1 MRRFALLLTVVLAA
15 GCGSDEAAE
24 PRGSTTDAGPTTT
37 AVQTETTVTATTTE
51 PAETTA
57 DDTTSVSVY
66 FLRDGRV
73 AAAHRTLPGTDAVAR
88 AALVALA
95 AGPSE
100 REREAGLTTSVP
112 RNLEIERLT
121 VTGGTARVDF
131 PEANG
136 CPSIA
141 QIVYTLTQ
149 FPTVERVTGN
159 CIPASAYGAGLT
171 RADLEEV
178 TPQILVETPTVG
190 EEARSPLRIT
200 GTANTFEA
208 TFMVNVTDWD
218 GRIVAEEFVTATSGS
233 GERGTF
239 DVTVPFEIDRPG
251 GSLIVFERSAED
263 GSQLHVVEIPLALQ
277 PR

>member
-1 MRRFALLLTVVLAA
+1 MRRLVLLLTVVLAA
-15 GCGSDEAAE
+15 GCGADESAE
-24 PRGSTTDAGPTTT
+24 PGGSTSQTGSATT
-37 AVQTETTVTATTTE
+37 AAQPETAVTTEPE

-57 DDTTSVSVY
+57 GDTTDVSVY
-66 FLRDGRV
+66 FLRDGRI
-73 AAAHRTLPGTDAVAR
+73 AAARRTLPGTEAAGR
-88 AALVALA
+88 AALAALA
-95 AGPSE
+95 AGPNE

-112 RNLEIERLT
+112 RDLEVEQLSIT
-121 VTGGTARVDF
+121 DGTARIDF
-131 PEANG
+131 AEANG

-149 FPTVERVTGN
+149 FPTVRRVTGN

-208 TFMVNVTDWD
+208 TFMVMVTDWD

-239 DVTVPFEIDRPG
+239 DVTVPFEVDRPG

-263 GSQLHVVEIPLALQ
+263 GSQLHVVEIPLDLQ
-277 PR
+277 P

>member
-1 MRRFALLLTVVLAA
+1 
-15 GCGSDEAAE
+15 
-24 PRGSTTDAGPTTT
+24 
-37 AVQTETTVTATTTE
+37 
-51 PAETTA
+51 
-57 DDTTSVSVY
+57 
-66 FLRDGRV
+66 
-73 AAAHRTLPGTDAVAR
+73 
-88 AALVALA
+88 
-95 AGPSE
+95 
-100 REREAGLTTSVP
+100 
-112 RNLEIERLT
+112 
-121 VTGGTARVDF
+121 VTGGTAHVDF

-159 CIPASAYGAGLT
+159 CIPVSAYGAGLT

-190 EEARSPLRIT
+190 EEVRSPLRIT

-239 DVTVPFEIDRPG
+239 DVTVPFEIERPG

>member
-1 MRRFALLLTVVLAA
+1 MRRLALLVTVVLAV
-15 GCGSDEAAE
+15 GCGSEEATEPRQATTEAA
-24 PRGSTTDAGPTTT
+24 PTTT
-37 AVQTETTVTATTTE
+37 AAQTETTPTTAETETAGTTSADTTT
-51 PAETTA
+51 
-57 DDTTSVSVY
+57 VSVY
-66 FLRDGRV
+66 FLRDGRI
-73 AAAHRTLPGTDAVAR
+73 AAARRTLPGTRAAGR
-88 AALVALA
+88 AALRALA
-95 AGPSE
+95 AGPNA

-112 RNLEIERLT
+112 RNLEIEQLT
-121 VTGGTARVDF
+121 VVDGIARVDF

-149 FPTVERVTGN
+149 FPTVQRVTGN
-159 CIPASAYGAGLT
+159 CIPASAYGNGLT

-190 EEARSPLRIT
+190 DELRSPLRVT

-218 GRIVAEEFVTATSGS
+218 GRIVAEQFVTATSGS

-239 DVTVPFEIDRPG
+239 DVTVPFDVDRPG

-263 GSQLHVVEIPLALQ
+263 GSQLHVVEIPLDLQ
-277 PR
+277 PA

>member
-1 MRRFALLLTVVLAA
+1 MRRLALLLTVVLAA

-24 PRGSTTDAGPTTT
+24 PRQSTSPAEPATT
-37 AVQTETTVTATTTE
+37 AVQTETAVAPE
-51 PAETTA
+51 PDRPATTA
-57 DDTTSVSVY
+57 DDTTEVSVY
-66 FLRDGRV
+66 FLREGRI
-73 AAAHRTLPGTDAVAR
+73 AAARRTLPGTKAAGR
-88 AALVALA
+88 AALAALA
-95 AGPSE
+95 AGPNE

-112 RNLEIERLT
+112 RDLEVEQLT
-121 VTGGTARVDF
+121 ITDGTARIDF
-131 PEANG
+131 AQANG

-149 FPTVERVTGN
+149 FPTVRRVTGN

-190 EEARSPLRIT
+190 QQVGSPLRIT

-239 DVTVPFEIDRPG
+239 DVTVPFDVDRPG

-263 GSQLHVVEIPLALQ
+263 GSQLHVVEIPLDLQ
-277 PR
+277 PA